1 MSIESALS
9 KLTRYEALFE
19 LSNELN
25 VSGNIVNAGKIMASR
40 LKYVADVFSWRYF
53 SVPGEG
59 KGALSHERNVLI
71 IDGYR
76 GQATV
81 ANNLNQALTPVESK
95 WWEDGN
101 TCLIEGEAL
110 IAAKKS
116 LPELFHKNDIIQIYV
131 YPEFEDRK
139 LQGMFIFS
147 KRKQPF
153 NEVDIK
159 FISFA
164 SHFFHRK
171 VHQIRTEERIAKV
184 IRQRN
189 EYLAA
194 LHETTLGLIRRL
206 DLNELLEDLV
216 ARAGQLLGTP
226 HGYIFLPEHENG
238 DEVILENKVG
248 VGVLGRVV
256 GFRTK
261 PGSGVAGVVW
271 QSGRPLVVTNYDAWE
286 HRAPNFP
293 VNLIRAIVGVP
304 LIQNKSSNDS
314 STPASSHPVTNL
326 ETGLTQEVV
335 GVLGLAYDSKSEQ
348 AFGAEE
354 VELLNRFADLA
365 TIAMDNA
372 RLYTEVQQ
380 AAEFIRRTF
389 GRYISEEVVASLLDS
404 EEGLELGGVKR
415 KVTTLMSDL
424 RGFTRFLER
433 LTPEQVVAFLNR
445 YLSMMVNVVLEYHGT
460 IIEILGDGIMVIF
473 GAPIQRDDDALRACA
488 CAIAMQLAMEDVNQ
502 QNLRDGLPEVE
513 MGIGIHTGEVI
524 VGNIGSEKRTK
535 YGAVGGDVNLAG
547 RIESYTTGGQIL
559 ISNSTHVE
567 TADLLKITQTMTVE
581 PKGVSEPITIYE
593 VEGIGGDYN
602 LDLPRHREALAPLK
616 KKIPVRYTVLEKK
629 FVTRT
634 TYQGCFISLSTKE
647 AELMTE
653 NPVAILSNLK
663 IQLIQN
669 EGEVEIDN
677 FFAKVLATTE
687 DPQRYLIRFTS
698 IPPKGLAI
706 FQDRPNI

>member
-1 MSIESALS
+1 MSRDSALS
-9 KLTRYEALFE
+9 KLTRYESLFE

-25 VSGNIVNAGKIMASR
+25 VSSNIVQAGKIMASR
-40 LKYVADVFSWRYF
+40 LKYVVDVFSWRYF
-53 SVPGEG
+53 IVEGEG
-59 KGALSHERNVLI
+59 KGASNHANNILI
-71 IDGYR
+71 VDGFR

-81 ANNLNQALTPVESK
+81 ADNLNQPLSPVESK
-95 WWEDGN
+95 WWEDGKA
-101 TCLIEGEAL
+101 CLIEGESL
-110 IAAKKS
+110 LVAKKS
-116 LPELFHKNDIIQIYV
+116 LPELFHRNDIAQIYV
-131 YPEFEDRK
+131 CPEFEGRT
-139 LQGMFIFS
+139 LQSMFIFS
-147 KRKQPF
+147 KRRQPF
-153 NEVDIK
+153 NELDMK
-159 FISFA
+159 FISFV

-184 IRQRN
+184 IRQKN

-216 ARAGQLLGTP
+216 ARAGQLLGAP
-226 HGYIFLPEHENG
+226 HGFIFLPEKENG
-238 DEVILENKVG
+238 EVILENKVG
-248 VGVLGRVV
+248 VGALSQVV
-256 GFRTK
+256 GFQTK
-261 PGSGVAGVVW
+261 PGLGVAGIVW
-271 QSGRPLVVTNYDAWE
+271 RSGRPLVVANYDAWE

-293 VNLIRAIVGVP
+293 VNLIRAVVGVP
-304 LIQNKSSNDS
+304 LIQNMSSNES
-314 STPASSHPVTNL
+314 SAQASIHLETSL
-326 ETGLTQEVV
+326 ETGLSQEVV
-335 GVLGLAYDSKSEQ
+335 GVLGLAYDSKSERT
-348 AFGAEE
+348 FGAEE

-380 AAEFIRRTF
+380 AVEFIRQTF

-404 EEGLELGGVKR
+404 EEGLELGGAKR
-415 KVTTLMSDL
+415 KVTILMSDL

-433 LTPEQVVAFLNR
+433 LTPEQAVAFLNR
-445 YLSMMVNVVLEYHGT
+445 YLSMMVNLVLEYHGT
-460 IIEILGDGIMVIF
+460 IIEILGDGIMIIF
-473 GAPIQRDDDALRACA
+473 GAPILRDDDALRACA

-513 MGIGIHTGEVI
+513 MGIGVHTGEVI

-559 ISNSTHVE
+559 ISYATHVE
-567 TADLLKITQTMTVE
+567 TADLVKITQTMTVE

-593 VEGIGGDYN
+593 VEGIGGEYN
-602 LDLPRHREALAPLK
+602 LFLPEHREALAPLK
-616 KKIPVRYTVLEKK
+616 KKIPVRYTVLEEK

-634 TYQGCFISLSTKE
+634 TYQGYFVSLSTKE

-669 EGEVEIDN
+669 GGEVEIDD
-677 FFAKVLATTE
+677 FFAKVLATKE
-687 DPQRYLIRFTS
+687 DSRRYLIRFTS
-698 IPPKGLAI
+698 IPPVELAF
-706 FQDRPNI
+706 FQDRSRV